1 MRKIL
6 IIAGAALAAALVLAG
21 CNKQPASPMP
31 PELSKISVSQE
42 KIGVGQQIVLT
53 AHDVVS
59 ASGDLYQTQAF
70 WKINGN
76 QVLDD
81 FAHVHTQGGLNEYL
95 CYYTPSKAGVL
106 DVELE
111 VIMYFNNAPEGEM
124 EKRVTATTELDVLN
138 CDARN
143 SFWGDSVEV
152 TLQREPGLSPT
163 PTSDGIYSGEG
174 ESSILGMSAYAKTVR
189 LEYQFEK
196 EKLIGITES
205 FSVAPSTNSSA
216 MFGINQSE
224 RYMASITVQISPET
238 LINRKSVCFHTA
250 VNTVSTTNDMGI
262 PYIYAIQPYRNHGAA
277 MVSTVLTSVATS
289 HTIAKDKHVMIIR
302 IPRTGGSFAGAFSL
316 TISLSVTPKISA
328 ISQSTATSGIPSPRS
343 HLDTA
348 LSE

>member
-1 MRKIL
+1 MREIL
-6 IIAGAALAAALVLAG
+6 IIAGAAMAAALVLAG

-31 PELSKISVSQE
+31 PELSKITVSQE

-53 AHDVVS
+53 AHDEVS

-124 EKRVTATTELDVLN
+124 EKRVTATTELNVLN

-174 ESSILGMSAYAKTVR
+174 VSSIHAMSAYTKNVH
-189 LEYQFEK
+189 LEYKFEK
-196 EKLIGITES
+196 EKLVGITEE
-205 FSVAPSTNSSA
+205 F
-216 MFGINQSE
+216 
-224 RYMASITVQISPET
+224 
-238 LINRKSVCFHTA
+238 
-250 VNTVSTTNDMGI
+250 
-262 PYIYAIQPYRNHGAA
+262 
-277 MVSTVLTSVATS
+277 
-289 HTIAKDKHVMIIR
+289 
-302 IPRTGGSFAGAFSL
+302 
-316 TISLSVTPKISA
+316 SVTPSTSRSYQRVFSVFDAALRTLETAYPETCKRQPMISN
-328 ISQSTATSGIPSPRS
+328 TADSKYKDLVYRYSNGSNDQP
-343 HLDTA
+343 LDAQEQTDLGYGMVMGYVRVEA
-348 LSE
+348 TLHSENTDIVLTTNADPDNDAATVILTYSER

>member
-6 IIAGAALAAALVLAG
+6 IIAGAAMAAALVLAG
-21 CNKQPASPMP
+21 CNKQPSSPMP

-53 AHDVVS
+53 AHDEVS

-124 EKRVTATTELDVLN
+124 EKRVTATTELNVQN

-196 EKLIGITES
+196 EKLVGITES
-205 FSVAPSTNSSA
+205 FSVAPSTNSSYQRVYA
-216 MFGINQSE
+216 VFDAALRTLEST
-224 RYMASITVQISPET
+224 YPET
-238 LINRKSVCFHTA
+238 GKRQAISNTSDVKYVDL
-250 VNTVSTTNDMGI
+250 VNKYVSGGSLDAQEQADLGLGMVKGYVRVEGTMSSENTGIMLTTNAD
-262 PYIYAIQPYRNHGAA
+262 PDNDAA
-277 MVSTVLTSVATS
+277 TVILTY
-289 HTIAKDKHVMIIR
+289 KEK
-302 IPRTGGSFAGAFSL
+302 
-316 TISLSVTPKISA
+316 
-328 ISQSTATSGIPSPRS
+328 
-343 HLDTA
+343 
-348 LSE
+348 